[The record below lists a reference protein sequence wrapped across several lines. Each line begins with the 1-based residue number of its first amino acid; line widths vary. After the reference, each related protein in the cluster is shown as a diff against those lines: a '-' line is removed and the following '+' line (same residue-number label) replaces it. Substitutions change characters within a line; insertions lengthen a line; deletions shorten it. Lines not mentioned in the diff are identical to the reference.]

1 MINNTTTET
10 GKLYYLL
17 CRDGRVFAKW
27 SVKMRPEDYQYIIKK
42 GRAIDERDKR
52 EQCRE
57 WRSKNDP
64 NYKDPHRFTST
75 QVTCTTDDEKSDM
88 YTYLLD
94 YIRSRYSK
102 QFSSDLRGWD
112 LIDNKK
118 QTELIDK
125 FIVGQMEYLKK
136 DEVIIPTKLT
146 LSCGDVYLECKISKF
161 INM

>member
-1 MINNTTTET
+1 MINNTTET

-27 SVKMRPEDYQYIIKK
+27 STKMRPCDYQYIIQK

-64 NYKDPHRFTST
+64 NYKDPHRFTAA

-88 YTYLLD
+88 YIYLLD
-94 YIRSRYSK
+94 YMRSRYSK
-102 QFSSDLRGWD
+102 QFKNDLKGWE
-112 LIDNKK
+112 LIEQDK
-118 QTELIDK
+118 QSELIDK
-125 FIVGQMEYLKK
+125 FIVGQMEYLRK
-136 DEVIIPTKLT
+136 DEVIVPTRLNV
-146 LSCGDVYLECKISKF
+146 SCDEVYLECKITKF